1 MQYLICLLVYAI
13 LLGINII
20 IWTLTVIPCGSL
32 PLNVKVENLD
42 EFDYVLHWE
51 KKAGCARFQKYFF
64 EMIQEGEVVVPPNLP
79 DLIKKVL
86 INSAMKNLSDIQL
99 FQQNHAVNIKFS

>member
-1 MQYLICLLVYAI
+1 
-13 LLGINII
+13 
-20 IWTLTVIPCGSL
+20 
-32 PLNVKVENLD
+32 
-42 EFDYVLHWE
+42 
-51 KKAGCARFQKYFF
+51 
-64 EMIQEGEVVVPPNLP
+64 MIQEGEVVVPPNLP